1 MKLALK
7 AALIVLGVLSAGAA
21 QAANAISTANLNI
34 RTGPGTRYASM
45 GSIPGGAPVTVH
57 GCTSGYGWC
66 QVSYGAT
73 HGWSSSRYIAFQEG
87 TVGSGYSNDF
97 GRNAALI
104 GIPLIAGVAIGSAL
118 NDRDDYY
125 YRRDYWGRPG
135 YRYRN
140 RHWDHRPGWDGGR
153 PGWDGG
159 GRPGWHGG
167 RPGGHGPRAYIRRGA
182 EPR

>member
-7 AALIVLGVLSAGAA
+7 AALVVVGVLSAGAA

-34 RTGPGTRYASM
+34 RTGPSTSSPSM
-45 GSIPGGAPVTVH
+45 GAIPGGAPVTVH

-66 QVSYGAT
+66 QVSYGST
-73 HGWSSSRYIAFQEG
+73 YGWSASRYIAFREG
-87 TVGSGYSNDF
+87 TVGSGYSDDF

-125 YRRDYWGRPG
+125 YRRGHWGGRPD

-140 RHWDHRPGWDGGR
+140 RNWD
-153 PGWDGG
+153 
-159 GRPGWHGG
+159 RPGWHGG
-167 RPGGHGPRAYIRRGA
+167 RPGGYGGPRAYIRPRGN